1 MPRELFP
8 GLSRAKLN
16 SRSRRSASVFATAV
30 VALLPSFLSLYLLLA
45 YAYSIMFDDWLKSEE
60 RTFLACV
67 SLGRPCSQLSCNPME
82 HCDCA
87 TLAFGTSRSVGSIQD
102 ADRICASLL

>member
-1 MPRELFP
+1 MFP
-8 GLSRAKLN
+8 GLSWAKLN

-60 RTFLACV
+60 QSFLVYV

-87 TLAFGTSRSVGSIQD
+87 ILAFGTSRRVGSIQD
-102 ADRICASLL
+102 ADRIRASLL